1 MINYTKLCLYNVLK
15 IIFYDIFTPNN
26 ILKIVYKWFLY
37 LTNKSNIRHTSER
50 KMMTII
56 GRISDT
62 IHIMIIILSIVSF
75 EFPFVRFPNAEYH
88 KIIHYYEDT

>member
-1 MINYTKLCLYNVLK
+1 
-15 IIFYDIFTPNN
+15 
-26 ILKIVYKWFLY
+26 
-37 LTNKSNIRHTSER
+37 
-50 KMMTII
+50 MTII